1 MSRKP
6 PARAEALL
14 APPLGEVLDFLR
26 WLWAVDHGLET
37 ASKRMQVALG
47 ITGPQRL
54 VLRLVGRFP
63 GIRPGRLAEILHVH
77 PSTVSG
83 LVARLERRGLLERRR
98 DPRDR
103 RRFHLG
109 LTVGGRHLDAPA
121 PGTIE
126 AAVAQVLGTFPPSRV
141 AAARDVLGALAL
153 ALQEGQPPRS
163 TVARDR

>member
-1 MSRKP
+1 MNRRP
-6 PARAEALL
+6 PAVLTETSQ

-37 ASKRMQVALG
+37 TSKRMQAALG

-63 GIRPGRLAEILHVH
+63 GIRPGSLAEILHVH

-83 LVARLERRGLLERRR
+83 LVARLERRGLIERRS

-103 RRFHLG
+103 RRFRLG
-109 LTVGGRHLDAPA
+109 LTHAGRHLDMPA
-121 PGTIE
+121 AGTIE
-126 AAVAQVLGTFPPSRV
+126 AAVEQVLATFPPSRV

-153 ALQEGQPPRS
+153 ALQE
-163 TVARDR
+163 ARDR